1 MDPTILILSCVLN
14 FQTKSQL
21 NLIQTSL
28 TNVQSESVLFLN
40 KFRQNIVFPPKFVE
54 YGVLP
59 SFKNVLLYEDSL
71 KLSLNSFTSIL
82 FSKQIYHQQHYYRA
96 YLKSIDLFR
105 TSCCF
110 IHKTTYTTT
119 LIKLL

>member
-1 MDPTILILSCVLN
+1 MDPTTLILGCVLN

-28 TNVQSESVLFLN
+28 TNVPSECVLFLN
-40 KFRQNIVFPPKFVE
+40 KFRQNIVFLPKFVE

-71 KLSLNSFTSIL
+71 QLSLNSFTCIKNEFTNNIIIGPTSNPLIYLGLLVVL
-82 FSKQIYHQQHYYRA
+82 FTRQH
-96 YLKSIDLFR
+96 
-105 TSCCF
+105 TQ
-110 IHKTTYTTT
+110 
-119 LIKLL
+119 LL